1 MRRRLILGA
10 VVVVAA
16 VAAKQAAVRGAS
28 TPSPPLLLQ
37 RFLAVDQTALTEYR
51 ALRHL
56 EARNDRLNSDAWMD
70 VWTEAD
76 STGFR
81 YTVVGQGGSSFI
93 TSQVF
98 ARALE
103 AERDLWQSGPTR
115 GSITRDN
122 Y

>member
-1 MRRRLILGA
+1 MSRRLIFGA
-10 VVVVAA
+10 IVVLAA
-16 VAAKQAAVRGAS
+16 AARSQTAIRGAS
-28 TPSPPLLLQ
+28 TPSHPPLLQ
-37 RFLAVDQTALTEYR
+37 RFLAVDQPALTSYR

-56 EARNDRLNSDAWMD
+56 QARNDRLNSDAWMD

-81 YTVVGQGGSSFI
+81 YTVVGRGGSSFI

-103 AERDLWQSGPTR
+103 AERDFWQSG
-115 GSITRDN
+115 
-122 Y
+122 